1 MAGAA
6 KRCEAAS
13 VVTPPASELL
23 DCALAVDLIEA
34 VYDFQASDSAWVDR
48 LIESGA
54 PVFDHGLGFAVDE
67 YVVKRRDDGAEVSIE
82 VVRTVGLPEDYASR
96 VQRALSVLSPEML
109 GNINPPGYAGT
120 WTEITKD
127 YPAESKL
134 ALEKVGYADLLGILA
149 SDPNGIGMRITAPL
163 SDRTQLPPKARVQW
177 QMLGAHIAAAYRL
190 RRALAMSRERSS
202 RQPNTLPHEAE
213 AVVDPKRFRIVDAIE
228 LGREES
234 AADCLRRAARR
245 IDRAR
250 GRREGPEEALKTWQA
265 LVCGRWSLVD
275 WFDAD
280 ERRFL
285 LALPNPPEVQDPRGL
300 TEQECLV
307 VEYAVHGETNKL
319 IAYRLGLSQARVSA
333 LLRSAMKKLG
343 VKTRVQLA
351 QRLPPRPL
359 TVAIA

>member
-1 MAGAA
+1 LA
-6 KRCEAAS
+6 
-13 VVTPPASELL
+13 PPASELL

-34 VYDFQASDSAWVDR
+34 VYDFQKPDSEWVDG
-48 LIESGA
+48 LIGAGARVFPMES
-54 PVFDHGLGFAVDE
+54 
-67 YVVKRRDDGAEVSIE
+67 
-82 VVRTVGLPEDYASR
+82 
-96 VQRALSVLSPEML
+96 
-109 GNINPPGYAGT
+109 N
-120 WTEITKD
+120 
-127 YPAESKL
+127 L
-134 ALEKVGYADLLGILA
+134 ALEKLRYVDLLGILA

-163 SDRTQLPPKARVQW
+163 STRTQLLPKSREQW

-190 RRALAMSRERSS
+190 RRALATSRERPS

-213 AVVDPKRFRIVDAIE
+213 AVVDPKRFRIIAAVDR
-228 LGREES
+228 GREES

-250 GRREGPEEALKTWQA
+250 STMRREEPDEALETWRA

-285 LALPNPPEVQDPRGL
+285 LALPNPPEVRDPRGL
-300 TEQECLV
+300 TEQECQV
-307 VEYAVHGETNKL
+307 VEYAVHGEPSKL

-343 VKTRVQLA
+343 VKNRAQLA
-351 QRLPPRPL
+351 QRIPPRPL
-359 TVAIA
+359 AVAVA